1 MGEAAGVSLVLA
13 RHRAALGVRAI
24 AGRAALD
31 AARFVSLHARRDVL
45 QLPGSARLQG
55 QVPPGLA
62 VAVPGVSGRADPAAY
77 ACGRGRADRRRLL
90 PDPPEITE
98 PRRGGPSGPPAA
110 VRACGRPSGSFP
122 ASRLDDVEK
131 RCVGSQTCLV
141 SDDAAFDA
149 RRTRSLQPPLRFTVS
164 R

>member
-13 RHRAALGVRAI
+13 RHGAALGVRAI

-45 QLPGSARLQG
+45 QLPGAARLQG

-62 VAVPGVSGRADPAAY
+62 VAVPGVSGRPDPAAD

-90 PDPPEITE
+90 PDPPEIRLATAKKCGRE
-98 PRRGGPSGPPAA
+98 EGSPRPPAC
-110 VRACGRPSGSFP
+110 R
-122 ASRLDDVEK
+122 D
-131 RCVGSQTCLV
+131 QT
-141 SDDAAFDA
+141 
-149 RRTRSLQPPLRFTVS
+149 RRWVPTVTQ
-164 R
+164 

>member
-13 RHRAALGVRAI
+13 RHGAALGVRAI

-45 QLPGSARLQG
+45 QLPGAARLQG

-62 VAVPGVSGRADPAAY
+62 VAIPGVSGRPDPAAD

-90 PDPPEITE
+90 PDPPEIKRSRRQKNTGAGKGSPRPPACRDQTRRWVPTVTQQPGRWSPAAPLQPALCAALSRPRREWE
-98 PRRGGPSGPPAA
+98 PR
-110 VRACGRPSGSFP
+110 
-122 ASRLDDVEK
+122 SR
-131 RCVGSQTCLV
+131 
-141 SDDAAFDA
+141 
-149 RRTRSLQPPLRFTVS
+149 
-164 R
+164 

>member
-45 QLPGSARLQG
+45 QLPGAARLQG

-62 VAVPGVSGRADPAAY
+62 VAVPGVSGRPDPAAD
-77 ACGRGRADRRRLL
+77 ACGRGPADRRRLL

-98 PRRGGPSGPPAA
+98 PRRGGNADHVARNRPLTNRSDVPAETRRGGPSGPPAA
-110 VRACGRPSGSFP
+110 VRAVHSRAPGGSLGR
-122 ASRLDDVEK
+122 R
-131 RCVGSQTCLV
+131 V
-141 SDDAAFDA
+141 S
-149 RRTRSLQPPLRFTVS
+149 
-164 R
+164 